1 MISADKFQF
10 SSVSWNITKESSSSQ
25 LIESVPSTRP
35 SNLASTFRM
44 SWSFLNGMLRLILSS
59 LFYPWL
65 NALQTIK
72 IWDMQ
77 IRRLKERIKTI
88 EIDTQQILAYAS
100 LHFDSQC
107 RLTGGKF
114 PYIPSLLHKHLG

>member
-1 MISADKFQF
+1 MN
-10 SSVSWNITKESSSSQ
+10 VETNI
-25 LIESVPSTRP
+25 V
-35 SNLASTFRM
+35 
-44 SWSFLNGMLRLILSS
+44 FLHS

-65 NALQTIK
+65 NASQTVK

-88 EIDTQQILAYAS
+88 EIDTQQILAYAG

-107 RLTGGKF
+107 RLTGGKT
-114 PYIPSLLHKHLG
+114 PYTLITTLRRHY